1 MKTFQ
6 RDRLRNMEHF
16 QFADRVLKLCKDAGV
31 EKLTEVLPPL
41 EAALARE
48 DEALNRTRALD
59 GTEALEKLDRKR
71 DNAYYALRLLVEMEL
86 RNDDESVVEA
96 AKTVAEVMRRYPDTP
111 EVNYDQETGNIK
123 NMVGDFKKAAAA
135 VTKSTPQLPLHG
147 SIRPTKPS
155 TNAITSAWCRKRPKA
170 RSTSKKFAPRWIR
183 RSTAFWHASQPS
195 TT

>member
-1 MKTFQ
+1 MEMKTIK
-6 RDRLRNMEHF
+6 RMLLRNMEHF

-31 EKLTEVLPPL
+31 EKLTEVLSPL

-48 DEALNRTRALD
+48 DEALNRTRSLD

-123 NMVGDFKKAAAA
+123 NMVGDFKKVAAA
-135 VTKSTPQLPLHG
+135 VTNQ
-147 SIRPTKPS
+147 
-155 TNAITSAWCRKRPKA
+155 
-170 RSTSKKFAPRWIR
+170 R
-183 RSTAFWHASQPS
+183 RSCHYTARYGQQSLRRTLSPARGVENAQRHVRRQRNSRRGG
-195 TT
+195 